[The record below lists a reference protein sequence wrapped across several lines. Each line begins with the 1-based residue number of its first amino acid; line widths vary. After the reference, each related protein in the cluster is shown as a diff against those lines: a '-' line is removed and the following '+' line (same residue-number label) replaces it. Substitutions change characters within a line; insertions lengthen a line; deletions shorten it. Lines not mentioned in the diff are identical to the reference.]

1 MNYTMLGKKL
11 KKKKKKKELKPSL
24 IKKKQPLHSTMEKIK
39 TDENYCD
46 NIKFCYSDLT
56 AILK

>member
-1 MNYTMLGKKL
+1 MNYTMLGKKF
-11 KKKKKKKELKPSL
+11 KKKKKKKDLKPSL
-24 IKKKQPLHSTMEKIK
+24 IKKKQPLHSIMEKIK